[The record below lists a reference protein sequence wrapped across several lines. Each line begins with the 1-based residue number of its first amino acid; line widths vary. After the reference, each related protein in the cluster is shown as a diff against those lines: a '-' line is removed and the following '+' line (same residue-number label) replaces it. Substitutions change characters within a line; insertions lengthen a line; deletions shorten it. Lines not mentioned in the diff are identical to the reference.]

1 MAKKVINEVILQDMI
16 AGLEP
21 SPAYPEYNEQI
32 LSGVLSANN
41 KQTKPHHPVSST
53 ERKQESGEYT
63 EESTGTPKLSDKKY
77 RRVSLEE
84 YRQTFLQVPRIIDRK
99 PVFVSASTREQLD
112 RIVRQLGDRKMSVS
126 GLIENLA
133 LYHLKI
139 YHDDIEQW
147 RKL

>member
-1 MAKKVINEVILQDMI
+1 MTKRKFIPVDEIALQDMI
-16 AGLEP
+16 AGE
-21 SPAYPEYNEQI
+21 
-32 LSGVLSANN
+32 SGYSRPT
-41 KQTKPHHPVSST
+41 QST
-53 ERKQESGEYT
+53 EHISSNVPIVNTIHSETEQETEKQS
-63 EESTGTPKLSDKKY
+63 EESDELPKRTDKKH
-77 RRVSLEE
+77 RRTSLEE

-133 LYHLKI
+133 LNHLKT
-139 YHDDIEQW
+139 YQEDIEQW